1 MMIAVLLCLIGC
13 YLIEVVCGSSP
24 ATSNPEIGCETDFS
38 EPSRLTNKQFFLQFL
53 PIIASMAGLLSLLAH
68 FQQRM
73 PACAH

>member
-1 MMIAVLLCLIGC
+1 MIAVLLCLIGC

-68 FQQRM
+68 FQQCM